1 MDKSFMTTDVWSL
14 KC

>member
-1 MDKSFMTTDVWSL
+1 MDKSFMTAEVSSL

>member
-1 MDKSFMTTDVWSL
+1 MDKSFMTADISCL

>member
-1 MDKSFMTTDVWSL
+1 MDKSFMTADVSNL